1 MRRYLQSYL
10 NEVEDILK
18 KDHIFKEDIEKLKT
32 KILFFQH
39 ERLIHL
45 IVTLFFS
52 LFALIFMVLGMLSYY
67 FLIIFAILLVFV
79 IFYIYHYY
87 FLEKKVQYLYKLYDK
102 MNESEKVIL

>member
-1 MRRYLQSYL
+1 MRKYLTNYL
-10 NEVEDILK
+10 IEVEKLLK
-18 KDHIFKEDIEKLKT
+18 KEKITKEELNNV
-32 KILFFQH
+32 KIKIMFFQH

-52 LFALIFMVLGMLSYY
+52 LFAIIFMILGILSYY

-87 FLEKKVQYLYKLYDK
+87 FLEKKVQYLYTIYDK
-102 MNESEKVIL
+102 LIEREL